1 MGETRQRQGE
11 QEAGAACGRSRML
24 GEDAGEQEVDQT
36 MRVNQA
42 AAVPLPGDSGM
53 VTSSIPQ
60 RKRWS
65 RRVQKRKWEK
75 QAPEEV
81 NQVKGT
87 ESTLSFVLISARAGG
102 ELQHV

>member
-1 MGETRQRQGE
+1 M
-11 QEAGAACGRSRML
+11 
-24 GEDAGEQEVDQT
+24 DQT
-36 MRVNQA
+36 

-53 VTSSIPQ
+53 GTTSIPQ

-65 RRVQKRKWEK
+65 RSVQRRKRKK

-87 ESTLSFVLISARAGG
+87 ECILSFALISARVEGRLTYLRRG
-102 ELQHV
+102 EQTGHMQSIQGSAWSV